1 LLEKRRGK
9 QTLAQTEEHP
19 AVLGLPIGSLED
31 KELTLAFQSGD
42 KGAYQAIYNRYS
54 DRVHRV
60 CRRMLVNPQ
69 DAQEAA
75 QESFLRIYQAL
86 GRFNGRYQL
95 GAWITR
101 ITTNVCLDHLRSR
114 ARRPADAAEL
124 ELVEGDPR
132 YEIEGPETKAIKNAE
147 GRRVRRV
154 LAQLP
159 PLHRAAIVLRDFE
172 GLSYAEVAMALQ
184 LSEVQVKAL
193 IHRARQNFK
202 RSWAPLTALL
212 PWRLFGR
219 VKEVD
224 SVAREQVAQV
234 ATTTV
239 HIAPVCTSALQQ
251 CGQYVAERVAPVL
264 VAGLVGVAAGGA
276 AVSQARG
283 PEPTRVVAT
292 ERAADLD
299 HEVAGAAR
307 SGLDGEPG
315 RRPEASASSPTK
327 APAVDPTVPA
337 EAEEPPGD
345 DTASPPAAPEPSPS
359 PSGDPTKAPTP
370 QPSATP
376 RGPFMASVGFDWG
389 RPIPSRAPRSHST
402 TLNCT
407 RDQIEQSLDTVVD
420 DDDSGVTFP
429 ANLRLHW
436 GNPSAPKGRL
446 GLELTVWKNGHEIYY
461 SGTGDL
467 VGGSYSGSERKVEF
481 MGNYGTMNPEAKNM
495 DLPSSGRFSA
505 TLTLDCAA
513 LSVITESVV
522 LGS

>member
-239 HIAPVCTSALQQ
+239 QIAPVCTSALQQ

-292 ERAADLD
+292 E
-299 HEVAGAAR
+299 
-307 SGLDGEPG
+307 